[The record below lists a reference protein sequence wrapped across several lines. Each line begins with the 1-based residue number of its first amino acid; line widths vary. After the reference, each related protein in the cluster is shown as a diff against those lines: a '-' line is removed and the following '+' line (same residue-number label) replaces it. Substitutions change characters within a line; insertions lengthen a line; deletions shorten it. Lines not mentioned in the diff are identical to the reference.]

1 MVTHIGESPM
11 SPIPM
16 RSEGQCE
23 SPIVPFEWA
32 MEPMSMGFLGMAEAS
47 LLACYPRRAA
57 QLGQAYPRSG
67 SLAQLKRGGGAPASL
82 DHSW

>member
-1 MVTHIGESPM
+1 MVTHIGDSPM

-16 RSEGQCE
+16 RSEGQCD
-23 SPIVPFEWA
+23 SLTTPFEWA

-57 QLGQAYPRSG
+57 QLGQAHPQSG
-67 SLAQLKRGGGAPASL
+67 SRA
-82 DHSW
+82 